1 MNSKVL
7 IAAIVGGIFYFL
19 LGWLVF
25 GILLADSMESGM
37 NENMKLIMRDM
48 DSYVYWAF
56 GISNFASALLLALI
70 FNKFGAKTFMKGAI
84 NGAWICMLISISM
97 DYSWY
102 AMTTMYETNMILMNA
117 VFSLVMGALLGGVI
131 GWMLGMGKKESA
143 AA

>member
-48 DSYVYWAF
+48 DSYVIWAF
-56 GISNFASALLLALI
+56 GVSNFVYALLLALI
-70 FNKFGAKTFMKGAI
+70 FDRFGAKTFMKGAT
-84 NGAWICMLISISM
+84 NGAWIGLLISLCM
-97 DYSWY
+97 DFGWY
-102 AMTTMYETNMILMNA
+102 AQTTIYEMNMIGMDAL
-117 VFSLVMGALLGGVI
+117 FSLIMGALVGGVV
-131 GWMLGMGKKESA
+131 GWMLGMGKKEKA